1 MQYKRYGLPIHVH
14 LTTIIIAVVV
24 LTSGMQIWLS
34 NKGLSELSFE
44 ANSKL
49 FDRIAAETQYQL
61 KGHYNTALAALGV
74 FAESH
79 NLNSNT
85 QQERE
90 ESMPQVAHLLTQFKH
105 ISSYA
110 FYYPSGDFFSV
121 TSVRGTATAQR
132 LGIPSKARF
141 IVTHHIAGKVEI
153 VALNQALE
161 TIAEIDPS
169 KAVLFKSYDWFT
181 KATNKS
187 NVISTPTIIPE
198 TEELGVNIYRKSKHG
213 IIISATVALK
223 DLSLSLD
230 KTLTNNTSLRVLYNG
245 FGQVYASSGTS
256 VKIGH
261 EKQAFTIDLLDESVI
276 SHAVTHHQQEGTLGL
291 FTYNGERWFGRIVTL
306 ESPNKQK
313 VHLLMAAKASA
324 LFNDGQLIQQQ
335 TLYSSL
341 LILLLTLPV
350 IYMVS
355 TYISKP
361 IKRATQKAKDIEG
374 FNFDSSSLPNSYI
387 REIHELN
394 HAQVAT
400 QSTISRFIS
409 LTHNISHKENLND
422 ILELVC
428 RDTASAVEANG
439 VFLYLLDIPSKSLV
453 PEFVW
458 WEGAKEAETIA
469 RPVLASEAKR
479 VMHELFIAKKSAIF
493 DVGDLHKLNIEWDE
507 QNAGQIVCIPLKD
520 RSGSV
525 IGSFG
530 LLYDGDVA
538 ACKYKQYE
546 EYLDTLLG
554 FTSVTIETHNM
565 MDGQKALLDSFI
577 QVIAGSLDKKSPF
590 TGHHCQRVPI
600 ITQWL
605 TEAAQTSSD
614 APFHNF
620 SLNEKQ
626 WEELKMAS
634 WLHDCGKITTPDH
647 IVDKS
652 TKLET
657 LYDRIHEVRMRFE
670 VLKRDAELEVY
681 KSQFGLL
688 PEQETEALAS
698 RLKQIDEDFAF
709 IAELNLGGEFV
720 SDEVLERL
728 NNIAQQTWT
737 RTLSKR
743 IGISWQEGNRYHS
756 DETLP
761 VFETLLHDGEEHL
774 IDWQSEPNDE
784 ERFTLKPTK
793 YQANLGEL
801 YNLSIRRGTLTEEDR
816 FIIND
821 HIIQTIKILES
832 LPFPQHMR
840 NVAKIA
846 GGHHE
851 KITGQGYPLGLKGNE
866 MPLTARVIAIADVF
880 EALTANDRPY
890 KKAKTLSETIQI
902 MSFMVKDG
910 HLDGDLF
917 KLLLSSGVYRKFAQ
931 EYMTQEQIDEV
942 DIKSYLA

>member
-1 MQYKRYGLPIHVH
+1 MQYKRHGLPIHVH

-24 LTSGMQIWLS
+24 ITSGMQIWLS

-74 FAESH
+74 FAQSD
-79 NLNSNT
+79 NINSNT
-85 QQERE
+85 KLGRERI
-90 ESMPQVAHLLTQFKH
+90 MPEITHLLRQFKH
-105 ISSYA
+105 ITSYS

-121 TSVRGTATAQR
+121 TSVKGAATAQR
-132 LGIPSKARF
+132 LGIPSSTRF
-141 IVTHHIAGKVEI
+141 IVTHNVGGNVDVVSLDNSLGFIGD
-153 VALNQALE
+153 LSS
-161 TIAEIDPS
+161 S
-169 KAVLFKSYDWFT
+169 KAVLFKNYDWFT
-181 KATNKS
+181 LAQNEA
-187 NVISTPTIIPE
+187 NLISTPTIIPE
-198 TEELGVNIYRKSKHG
+198 TEELGVNIYRKSKQG
-213 IIISATVALK
+213 IIISATVALD
-223 DLSLSLD
+223 DLSQSLN
-230 KTLTNNTSLRVLYNG
+230 KTATNETSLRVLYNDT
-245 FGQVYASSGTS
+245 GQVYASSGTRKTLQQS
-256 VKIGH
+256 TKAPSIH
-261 EKQAFTIDLLDESVI
+261 FLEEQVI
-276 SHAVTHHQQEGTLGL
+276 PHAISLHIQNGDLGL
-291 FTYNGERWFGRIVTL
+291 FEFEGERWFGKVVTL
-306 ESPNKQK
+306 ESPQQQSI
-313 VHLLMAAKASA
+313 HLLMAAKASA
-324 LFNDGQLIQQQ
+324 LFNDGRLIQQQ

-374 FNFDSSSLPNSYI
+374 FTFESTPLPTSYI
-387 REIHELN
+387 REIQELN

-400 QSTISRFIS
+400 QATISRFIS
-409 LTHNISHKENLND
+409 LTHNIAHKENLND
-422 ILELVC
+422 ILQLVC

-453 PEFVW
+453 PEYVW
-458 WEGAKEAETIA
+458 WEGAKEGEAIA
-469 RPVLASEAKR
+469 NPVPASEAKR
-479 VMHELFIAKKSAIF
+479 VMHELFIAKKSTIF

-507 QNAGQIVCIPLKD
+507 KNAGQIVCIPLKD

-590 TGHHCQRVPI
+590 TGHHCQRVPV

-605 TEAAQTSSD
+605 TKAAEESTLG
-614 APFHNF
+614 PFQHF
-620 SLNEKQ
+620 SLTDKQ
-626 WEELKMAS
+626 WEELKIAS

-728 NNIAQQTWT
+728 NNIALQTWT

-761 VFETLLHDGEEHL
+761 VVETLLHDGEEHL

-801 YNLSIRRGTLTEEDR
+801 YNLSIRRGTLSEEDR

-851 KITGQGYPLGLKGNE
+851 KINGQGYPLGLKGSE

-880 EALTANDRPY
+880 EALTSNDRPY
-890 KKAKTLSETIQI
+890 KKAKTLSETIRI
-902 MSFMVKDG
+902 MSLMVQDG

-917 KLLLSSGVYRKFAQ
+917 KLLLSSGVYRKFAE

-942 DIKSYLA
+942 DVKLYLA